1 MARILLIDDEELV
14 LSTLQTA
21 LTKAGHEVVTARNGS
36 EGLAAFRRQPVDL
49 VITDIIM
56 PEKEGI
62 ETIIEMRRQT
72 ASLPIIAISGGG
84 QAHKSMFLQ
93 AAGTLGATR
102 TLAKPFSPSQLVNLV
117 SECLGGKT

>member
-14 LSTLQTA
+14 LSTLQAA
-21 LTKAGHEVVTARNGS
+21 LSKAGHEVVTAKNGTD
-36 EGLAAFRRQPVDL
+36 GLAAFRRQPVDL

-56 PEKEGI
+56 PDKEGI

-72 ASLPIIAISGGG
+72 ATLPIIAISGGG
-84 QAHKSMFLQ
+84 QSHKSMFLQ

-102 TLAKPFSPSQLVNLV
+102 TLAKPFSPSQLVEMV
-117 SECLGGKT
+117 ADCLGGKA